1 MTTTAQ
7 VPPVSANGH
16 RPTAVRRAGA
26 GLPTQ
31 ERKSGQVALA
41 VVLVVGLMVLFGYL
55 YLQAGKKVPVVVVT
69 TDVPAGHTISRAD
82 LSTVAVAGSVTAI
95 AGGNLASVVG
105 QTAAVELLPHTLL
118 QRAMVTSGPTIAA
131 GQAQVGV
138 QARPGQI
145 PADGLHIGDT
155 VEVLAL
161 PDKTAGGTST
171 ATGAGSGA
179 TVLVRSA
186 TVFASAADPSQS
198 GGTLLTL
205 DAPTGSA
212 AAIAAASNAGLIA
225 LVRTG
230 R

>member
-7 VPPVSANGH
+7 VPPVSANGP
-16 RPTAVRRAGA
+16 RPPAVRRAGA

-31 ERKSGQVALA
+31 ERKSGPVALA
-41 VVLVVGLMVLFGYL
+41 VVLVMGLMVLFGYL

-69 TDVPAGHTISRAD
+69 ADVPAGHTISRAD

-95 AGGNLASVVG
+95 AGGHLGSVVG

-118 QRAMVTSGPTIAA
+118 QRAMVTSGATIAT

-138 QARPGQI
+138 QVKPGQI
-145 PADGLHIGDT
+145 PADGLNIGDT

-171 ATGAGSGA
+171 LTGPAGA

-186 TVFASAADPSQS
+186 TVFASTPDPSQS

-205 DAPTGSA
+205 DAPTASA